1 MKKIL
6 KHFYEIKKTKSKNHS
21 HQIQENQFQNST
33 QKYKTELCKTFQT
46 IGRCPY
52 GSRCIFAHG
61 SIELISKKQCQNYKK
76 KFCKSFQKY
85 GYCPYGIRCSF
96 KHNEKKYKNFFI
108 PYYYFQLLIHKNFG
122 IFSDDK
128 FSDTKLLNGRLPV
141 FESLGKEKDKD
152 KELYK
157 IKIDKRKSSM
167 STNSNEENETELN
180 IESFLNNRYN
190 LLQFNEMEKKI
201 YYNNY

>member
-1 MKKIL
+1 MKTLL
-6 KHFYEIKKTKSKNHS
+6 KQFFEIKNINSIKNS
-21 HQIQENQFQNST
+21 HQIQEYFSQNSL
-33 QKYKTELCKTFQT
+33 QKYKTELCKTFQAT
-46 IGRCPY
+46 GNCPY
-52 GSRCIFAHG
+52 GNKCRFAHG
-61 SIELISKKQCQNYKK
+61 ANELINTNRCQNYKQ
-76 KFCKSFQKY
+76 KFCKSFQKN
-85 GYCPYGIRCSF
+85 GYCPYGARCNF
-96 KHNEKKYKNFFI
+96 IHNEKKFENSFI
-108 PYYYFQLLIHKNFG
+108 PYYYLQLFIHKNFG
-122 IFSDDK
+122 ILSDDD